1 MHHHLKIWPR
11 FFDVVQKGEKSF
23 EVRKNDRA
31 FAVGDTLVLEEWDP
45 AALPTPK
52 YTGRSTEKV
61 VIYMLLGADM
71 NGLWGVHPDFVV
83 MAIR

>member
-11 FFDVVQKGEKSF
+11 FFDLVQKGEKSF
-23 EVRKNDRA
+23 EVRRNDRS

-45 AALPTPK
+45 ANLPSPK
-52 YTGRSTEKV
+52 YTGRVTEKV
-61 VIYMLLGADM
+61 VIYLMHGHPTF
-71 NGLWGVHPDFVV
+71 GLDSDFVV

>member
-1 MHHHLKIWPR
+1 MHHHLKTWPKY
-11 FFDVVQKGEKSF
+11 FDVVRRGDKTF
-23 EVRKNDRA
+23 EVRRNDRA
-31 FAVGDTLVLEEWDP
+31 FAVGDTLVLEEYDP

-61 VIYMLLGADM
+61 VTYIFKGHPTF
-71 NGLWGVHPDFVV
+71 GVDTDFVV